1 MTKEQMKLVLDKV
14 DTLEKLLMRN
24 LDETEVNYLIEHSV
38 DDFLYDILGF
48 EKEDILVLTKIKKII
63 SDWCT
68 RPDIDVNTVKED
80 INLFYDTPEF
90 EDETSDVNFFKET
103 STRINGK
110 ISNILSNILDDLEK
124 EKRNYVVKE
133 DSPKLEVTSNSK
145 KPKEFEFS
153 DEETFSDEECGN
165 PISENEVVSVVN
177 MIPDCAKKW
186 VSDLTHT
193 EIADA
198 INKAT
203 ETLVDDYI
211 KNHPEMLIIDTS
223 SIELNDDEIASEI
236 VDKIKDTAINHY
248 VSIIQREGEFEFSD
262 SEIQSEVL
270 DYLYKHNY
278 KVKSINNKV
287 SLV

>member
-1 MTKEQMKLVLDKV
+1 MTKGQMEEVLSKAN
-14 DTLEKLLMRN
+14 TLERLLMRD
-24 LDETEVNYLIEHSV
+24 LDEQEINYLVDHSV

-48 EKEDILVLTKIKKII
+48 EKEDILVLMKIKKII

-68 RPDIDVNTVKED
+68 KPDTDVNTVNED

-103 STRINGK
+103 TNRVNGK

-133 DSPKLEVTSNSK
+133 NSSKLEITSNSE

-153 DEETFSDEECGN
+153 DEETFSDEECGS

-198 INKAT
+198 IDKAT
-203 ETLVDDYI
+203 EALVDDYI
-211 KNHPEMLIIDTS
+211 NHHPNISIVDIS
-223 SIELNDDEIASEI
+223 SVKLDDDEIASEI

>member
-1 MTKEQMKLVLDKV
+1 MTKGQMEEVLSKV
-14 DTLEKLLMRN
+14 NTLEKLLMRD
-24 LDETEVNYLIEHSV
+24 LDEPEVNYLMDHSI

-48 EKEDILVLTKIKKII
+48 DHEDILVLARIQKII

-68 RPDIDVNTVKED
+68 RPDTDVNTVKED
-80 INLFYDTPEF
+80 INLFYDNPEF

-103 STRINGK
+103 TNRINGK

-133 DSPKLEVTSNSK
+133 DSPKLEVTSNSE

-153 DEETFSDEECGN
+153 DEETFSDEECGS

-198 INKAT
+198 IDKAT

-211 KNHPEMLIIDTS
+211 KNHPKMSVIDTS

-248 VSIIQREGEFEFSD
+248 ISIIQREGEFEFSD